1 METLL
6 LPIAKYSLGYAY
18 LVAIATTL
26 GNLRDNAPVVS
37 FLNAIVSCTCAAFDY
52 MISTDIARRAVPL
65 RQLQPLVP

>member
-26 GNLRDNAPVVS
+26 GNLRDNAPVAG